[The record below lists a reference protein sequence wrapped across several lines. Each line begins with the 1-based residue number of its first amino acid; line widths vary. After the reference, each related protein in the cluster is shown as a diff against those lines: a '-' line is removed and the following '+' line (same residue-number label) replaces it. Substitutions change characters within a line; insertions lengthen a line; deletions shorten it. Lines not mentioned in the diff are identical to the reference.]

1 METIKTYCIE
11 CDRDVE
17 APIVDIDDRLT
28 IKGEEVLFKAS
39 VAKCPHCES
48 LIGDATLES
57 KNLDTAY
64 KQYCIE
70 HGLMTKEEICELR
83 RRTKLSLREFSKFL
97 GFGEQTAAKY
107 EKGAIPDLL
116 HSNTMKMAATPA
128 GAKMLLD
135 LNGAELRGESA
146 ALVADYIDK
155 MVSGDI
161 SYEFIMLSSEEDSE
175 PSINNGYRVYSPLRA
190 AALVACLAQ
199 RCDHFVKTKVQ
210 KAAFFCDNLCFERTG
225 KSLTGMTYVH
235 ADFGPIMPDYNFKLK
250 NMEEQG
256 FIVQVEDGWGVVIA
270 PGSRALDLFTEDE
283 HEMIDLTVDFV
294 NAFTSAKELSEYS
307 HNLDAWK
314 NTASGRIISY
324 GANHGE
330 VTRAIEQKLENV
342 N

>member
-17 APIVDIDDRLT
+17 APIIDIDDRLT
-28 IKGEEVLFKAS
+28 IKGEEVLFKAH

-83 RRTKLSLREFSKFL
+83 RRMKLSLREFSKFL
-97 GFGEQTAAKY
+97 GFGEQTAARY

-155 MVSGDI
+155 MVSGDV

-235 ADFGPIMPDYNFKLK
+235 ADFGPIMPNYNLKLWE
-250 NMEEQG
+250 MEDQG
-256 FIVQVEDGWGVVIA
+256 FIVNVEDGWGTVVS
-270 PGSRALDLFTEDE
+270 PGRQEIDLFDDDE
-283 HEMIDLTVDFV
+283 LAMIDLTANFV
-294 NAFTSAKELSEYS
+294 NAFNSAAELSEYS

-324 GANHGE
+324 GVNHGE
-330 VTRAIEQKLENV
+330 VTRAIEQRLN
-342 N
+342 NR